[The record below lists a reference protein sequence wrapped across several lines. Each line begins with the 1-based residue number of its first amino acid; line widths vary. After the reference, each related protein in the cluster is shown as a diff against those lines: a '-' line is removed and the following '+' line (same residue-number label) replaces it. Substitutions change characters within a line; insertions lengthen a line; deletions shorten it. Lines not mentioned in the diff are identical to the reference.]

1 MSEQEISDRIVELM
15 VTEGLN
21 WSRAHREAHREAVT
35 AQAAAWHAS
44 PAAQ

>member
-1 MSEQEISDRIVELM
+1 MSEREINDRIVELM

-21 WSRAHREAHREAVT
+21 WSRAHMKAHREAKN